1 MLCQGMTSILYF
13 ILTITRPTR
22 ISKKNATLMDHINTN
37 SFIDSRLTTRILK
50 VNVWDHFNC
59 FLFVVVVVVV
69 VAVVVFNESSQTHS
83 RKKDNFVTR
92 HILSSKNIKKFKKIL
107 REVDW
112 TKITTLYNA
121 KHAKNR
127 LLQIYTRLSDIAFP
141 KRR

>member
-1 MLCQGMTSILYF
+1 MTSILYF

-22 ISKKNATLMDHINTN
+22 ISKKNATLMDHINKN

-59 FLFVVVVVVV
+59 FLFVVVV
-69 VAVVVFNESSQTHS
+69 VVVFNESSQTHS

>member
-92 HILSSKNIKKFKKIL
+92 HILSSKNI
-107 REVDW
+107 
-112 TKITTLYNA
+112 
-121 KHAKNR
+121 
-127 LLQIYTRLSDIAFP
+127 
-141 KRR
+141 

>member
-22 ISKKNATLMDHINTN
+22 ISKKNATLMDHINKN
-37 SFIDSRLTTRILK
+37 SFIDSCLTTRILK

-59 FLFVVVVVVV
+59 FLFVVVV
-69 VAVVVFNESSQTHS
+69 VVVFNESSQTHS

>member
-1 MLCQGMTSILYF
+1 MLCQGMTSILNF
-13 ILTITRPTR
+13 ILTVTRPTR
-22 ISKKNATLMDHINTN
+22 ISKNNTTLMDHINTN

-59 FLFVVVVVVV
+59 FLFVVVVV
-69 VAVVVFNESSQTHS
+69 VVVFNESSQTHS